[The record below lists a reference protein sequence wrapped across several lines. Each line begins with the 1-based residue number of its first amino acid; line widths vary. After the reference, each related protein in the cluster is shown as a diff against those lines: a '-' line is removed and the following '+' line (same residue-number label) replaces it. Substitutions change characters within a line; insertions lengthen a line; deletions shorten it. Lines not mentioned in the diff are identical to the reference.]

1 MAHLI
6 GYNSLEMSF
15 GSQTLFSDLS
25 MTFSEGEKVGLVGA
39 NGSGKST
46 LLKIFA
52 GVMLPDK
59 GSRLEKKHVRPV
71 YLAQEEEFDPE
82 KTIEQITS
90 DALHETAGDDAR
102 MFSKAQRAIG
112 QANFAD
118 MSRKVSE
125 LSGGMKKRLAI
136 TVALIK
142 QPDILFLDEPTNH
155 LDLEGILWLEQVL
168 LNADFAF
175 VLVSHDRALLNR
187 VTNRTIEMGSV
198 YPDGYLKIECSY
210 QDFIE
215 KRELFIEQQL
225 KQETVLANKM
235 RRETEWLRQGVKAR
249 TTKARYRIDQAG
261 KMGNE
266 LSELRRRNRQTG
278 DVEIDFQSSGRKTK
292 RLMEAYHLE
301 KSLNSRTLF
310 KDLSF
315 ALSPGI
321 FIGLL
326 GANGSGK
333 STLLNI
339 LAGRME
345 PDSGHVKTVDDL
357 SLVLFDQERKQLD
370 PELSLKR
377 TLAPDSDSVLFMGN
391 PVHVVTWARKFHFRT
406 EQLDTPVSKLSGGEK
421 ARAIIANLMKTPADV
436 LLLDEPTNDLDIPTL
451 EVLEESLG
459 DFPGAVVVASH
470 DRYLLNN
477 LATHILGFD
486 GEGSV
491 KLYANVD
498 QWVMEMQEKNK
509 KAPKKKT
516 KEEPIE
522 EAKQDKKKKF
532 SYKHGFEL
540 AQIEENII
548 DAEKEVSTLEAEIV
562 DPALAKDPERMKTVC
577 QMLSEAQKRVEQ
589 LYERW
594 DELESMKD

>member
-1 MAHLI
+1 MLD
-6 GYNSLEMSF
+6 GDWSSDVC
-15 GSQTLFSDLS
+15 SSDL
-25 MTFSEGEKVGLVGA
+25 
-39 NGSGKST
+39 
-46 LLKIFA
+46 
-52 GVMLPDK
+52 
-59 GSRLEKKHVRPV
+59 
-71 YLAQEEEFDPE
+71 
-82 KTIEQITS
+82 
-90 DALHETAGDDAR
+90 
-102 MFSKAQRAIG
+102 
-112 QANFAD
+112 
-118 MSRKVSE
+118 
-125 LSGGMKKRLAI
+125 
-136 TVALIK
+136 
-142 QPDILFLDEPTNH
+142 
-155 LDLEGILWLEQVL
+155 
-168 LNADFAF
+168 
-175 VLVSHDRALLNR
+175 
-187 VTNRTIEMGSV
+187 
-198 YPDGYLKIECSY
+198 
-210 QDFIE
+210 
-215 KRELFIEQQL
+215 
-225 KQETVLANKM
+225 
-235 RRETEWLRQGVKAR
+235 
-249 TTKARYRIDQAG
+249 
-261 KMGNE
+261 
-266 LSELRRRNRQTG
+266 
-278 DVEIDFQSSGRKTK
+278 
-292 RLMEAYHLE
+292 
-301 KSLNSRTLF
+301 
-310 KDLSF
+310 

-377 TLAPDSDSVLFMGN
+377 TLAPDSDSVMFMGN
-391 PVHVVTWARKFHFRT
+391 PVHVVTWARKFNFRT

-459 DFPGAVVVASH
+459 EFPGAVVVASH

-486 GEGSV
+486 GEGLV

-498 QWVMEMQEKNK
+498 QWVMEMQEKNR

-522 EAKQDKKKKF
+522 EPKQDKKKKF

-540 AQIEENII
+540 AQIEENIM
-548 DAEKEVSTLEAEIV
+548 DAEKEVSRLETEVA
-562 DPALAKDPERMKTVC
+562 DPALARDPERMKTVC
-577 QMLSEAQKRVEQ
+577 QMLAEAQKRVEQ